1 MPQNLRVDEV
11 IAERTVESEVVRNV
25 SIPADRPAA
34 ARVVSVNAR
43 VEIRS
48 VDLETGFVVIN
59 GIIRSTIYYAT
70 AEDLSNVVSI
80 RSNFIFT
87 ERVAVRGARRGYEA
101 DAEAVITDIDFSL
114 INQRSINLEFTL
126 MIDLDISAVDVV
138 PVIPSRRDIDM
149 RRERLRIQRSIRE
162 RNFTRNLV
170 ETIRLP
176 AAVSSIRRV
185 VDLDNSVQIT
195 EIITT
200 YDRVRV
206 RGIVRSNLL
215 FVNERGQLEYA
226 DLTYG
231 FNETFVFN
239 GVTPEMNAYVDT
251 NVIREEANLVDSRQL
266 RVRTEVEFRILVVV
280 EELVDVPTDIISP
293 VDGLYPVSRTI
304 LVERIVIEERTRIS
318 ARDTTRIP
326 EGNPDIARVISASGN
341 IRSGSVDVD
350 AERGGVLISGII
362 DANVIYVAALPQQPV
377 YFAPATIRFS
387 SFLSFPQVRSNMRA
401 FADIDIVSISA
412 SQISEREISVRATLD
427 VNILVTERVR
437 VPVITGISDRPVEV
451 PRPTPPTGDGYIS
464 YVVRAGDTL
473 FIIAQRY
480 GVSVERLIAINN
492 ISNPEN
498 IQVGQTLLIPRN

>member
-1 MPQNLRVDEV
+1 M
-11 IAERTVESEVVRNV
+11 
-25 SIPADRPAA
+25 
-34 ARVVSVNAR
+34 
-43 VEIRS
+43 
-48 VDLETGFVVIN
+48 
-59 GIIRSTIYYAT
+59 
-70 AEDLSNVVSI
+70 
-80 RSNFIFT
+80 
-87 ERVAVRGARRGYEA
+87 
-101 DAEAVITDIDFSL
+101 
-114 INQRSINLEFTL
+114 
-126 MIDLDISAVDVV
+126 
-138 PVIPSRRDIDM
+138 
-149 RRERLRIQRSIRE
+149 
-162 RNFTRNLV
+162 

-318 ARDTTRIP
+318 ARIQPGYRKEIRI
-326 EGNPDIARVISASGN
+326 
-341 IRSGSVDVD
+341 
-350 AERGGVLISGII
+350 
-362 DANVIYVAALPQQPV
+362 LP
-377 YFAPATIRFS
+377 
-387 SFLSFPQVRSNMRA
+387 
-401 FADIDIVSISA
+401 
-412 SQISEREISVRATLD
+412 
-427 VNILVTERVR
+427 
-437 VPVITGISDRPVEV
+437 G
-451 PRPTPPTGDGYIS
+451 
-464 YVVRAGDTL
+464 
-473 FIIAQRY
+473 
-480 GVSVERLIAINN
+480 
-492 ISNPEN
+492 
-498 IQVGQTLLIPRN
+498 